1 MLTDYAQ
8 RTLDML
14 WRMPANAV
22 VYFDK
27 DVNTVYTAREMHN
40 EIMAETPLA
49 QGFLNRWL
57 EQELI

>member
-8 RTLDML
+8 RALETLWIL
-14 WRMPANAV
+14 PANTV

-27 DVNTVYTAREMHN
+27 DVNTVYTALQMHN
-40 EIMAETPLA
+40 EIMAETPLS